1 MTALIRAHSLDR
13 SHYLQEAA
21 MTEMMPLIVSVKRRL
36 PERVNAQGWRVVSFE
51 VETEKG
57 AFACTDDFPGRP

>member
-1 MTALIRAHSLDR
+1 
-13 SHYLQEAA
+13 

-36 PERVNAQGWRVVSFE
+36 PERVNAQDWRVVSFE